1 MLDYQTT
8 DIRTSTF
15 DRFNDMERKG
25 IKNSNEEEIRK
36 TDLGDWIK
44 SHVECLEVK
53 NITIEI

>member
-8 DIRTSTF
+8 DIKTNTL
-15 DRFNDMERKG
+15 DKFNDTERKG

-36 TDLGDWIK
+36 KDLGDWIK

-53 NITIEI
+53 NISTEI